1 MNEKDISF
9 IIPVFNRP
17 NEIKELLESFIK
29 LSSEKDFEI
38 VIIEDGSTNDCQEV
52 INNFKN
58 NLHIS
63 YYKKNNT
70 GPGDS
75 RNYGMKM
82 AKGSYF
88 IILDSDCLLPE
99 NYMNH
104 CMNNLKHN
112 YVDCFG
118 GVDGSHDSFSDFQKA
133 VSFSMTSFL
142 TTGGIRGGN
151 FRKKLFQPRSFN
163 MGISKEAFLKSN
175 GFGNIHPGEDP
186 DLSIRLNQL
195 GFKTALYSNVM
206 VFHKRRVS
214 ISSFFKQV
222 YKFGLVRPILN
233 QWHPKSFRLIYYF
246 PTFALIVLILS
257 IVESIKSNYMPLYL
271 IAVYML
277 LIVISSTY
285 LNKSLKIGL
294 LSIITSAIQ
303 IFGYGYGYLKS
314 SIILIFNKKNI
325 EDILPEV
332 FFKKQ

>member
-1 MNEKDISF
+1 MTGNNISF

-17 NEIKELLESFIK
+17 NEIKELLESFTK

-38 VIIEDGSTNDCQEV
+38 VIIEDGSTDDCQG
-52 INNFKN
+52 IIKDFDNQ
-58 NLHIS
+58 LSIS
-63 YYKKNNT
+63 YYKKGNT

-75 RNYGMKM
+75 RNYGMKK
-82 AKGSYF
+82 AKGKYF

-99 NYMNH
+99 DYMQHVIKNL
-104 CMNNLKHN
+104 NNN

-118 GVDGSHDSFSDFQKA
+118 GVDGSHESFSDYQKA

-142 TTGGIRGGN
+142 TTGGIRGGKYK
-151 FRKKLFQPRSFN
+151 KKLFQPRSFN
-163 MGISKEAFLKSN
+163 MGISKDAFLKSN

-195 GFKTALYSNVM
+195 GFKTALYADVL
-206 VFHKRRVS
+206 VYHKRRIT

-233 QWHPKSFRLIYYF
+233 HWHPKSSRLVYYF
-246 PTFALIVLILS
+246 PTFALIYLIFSIIELIKGNYTPLFIIFIYMILIL
-257 IVESIKSNYMPLYL
+257 
-271 IAVYML
+271 
-277 LIVISSTY
+277 ISSTY
-285 LNKSLKIGL
+285 SNRSFKIGL

-303 IFGYGYGYLKS
+303 ILGYGYGYLKS

-325 EDILPEV
+325 EKVFPEV
-332 FFKKQ
+332 FFSK